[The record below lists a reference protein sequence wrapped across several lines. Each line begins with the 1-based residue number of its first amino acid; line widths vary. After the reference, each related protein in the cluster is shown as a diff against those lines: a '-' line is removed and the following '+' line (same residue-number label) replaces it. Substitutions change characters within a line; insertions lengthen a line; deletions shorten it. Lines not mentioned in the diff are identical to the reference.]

1 MADCTGFIEPL
12 DLRCILINTFAGSME
27 VFIFI
32 AMIAI
37 AVLGARFRMLNTT
50 LLIMYALFAILM
62 ANFMQGYLFLVILV
76 IGLTVSVTIGQII
89 KR

>member
-37 AVLGARFRMLNTT
+37 AALGAKFRMLNTT